1 MRKKYFA
8 LASTILLLSPLAGGV
23 TAQADTLDELNQQKQ
38 QLETESQNVQS
49 EINEKESS
57 LQELAS
63 QKVVLQEKVEE
74 MQNSIN
80 DLLIKLEKQE
90 EKLLEIEAKIDEL
103 QKKIEALEL
112 VIEQRSEKLDNQA
125 RVIQTEASMTD
136 MVSIVMSAENF
147 SEVVGKIT
155 TVSKLVTAN
164 KEIIVQQENDKKE
177 VEESKQAVEDE
188 KTAAEEL
195 KQEIIIAKNNIIAQK
210 AELDEQISLV
220 IENANLTSSEK
231 SKLEST
237 KNSLDSQTQAVR
249 NDISAEEERIEQERI
264 AREKEEQERVARE
277 AASAAAA
284 AAAEEVA
291 NNLYAST
298 NSTSRE
304 PVTNTGGFVRP
315 ASGYNSSSFGYRI
328 HPIDGSYRLHTGMD
342 IAGGGAILAAQSGT
356 VEFAGYNSSYGYHV
370 IINHGVINGVSVK
383 TLYAHMISG
392 LLVAPGQSVGQG
404 QQIGTMGTTGSSTGV
419 HLHFEV
425 YENGVVVNP
434 LNYIS
439 L

>member
-23 TAQADTLDELNQQKQ
+23 TTQADTLDELNQQKQ

-49 EINEKESS
+49 EINKKESS

-63 QKVVLQEKVEE
+63 QKVILQEKVEE

-90 EKLLEIEAKIDEL
+90 EKLLEIEAKIDKL

-112 VIEQRSEKLDNQA
+112 VIEQRTEKLDNQA

-188 KTAAEEL
+188 KAAAEEL
-195 KQEIIIAKNNIIAQK
+195 KQEIIIAKNNVVAQK

-237 KNSLDSQTQAVR
+237 KNSLDSQTEAVR
-249 NDISAEEERIEQERI
+249 NDISAEEEQIEQERI
-264 AREKEEQERVARE
+264 AREQAEKAEKEKQEKIAQE
-277 AASAAAA
+277 NAAA
-284 AAAEEVA
+284 EVA

-304 PVTNTGGFVRP
+304 PVTNTGGFIRP

-342 IAGGGAILAAQSGT
+342 IAGGGAIIAAQSGT

-404 QQIGTMGTTGSSTGV
+404 QQVGTMGTTGSSTGV

>member
-1 MRKKYFA
+1 MRKKYIA
-8 LASTILLLSPLAGGV
+8 LASAILLLSPLAGGV
-23 TAQADTLDELNQQKQ
+23 TVQADTLDELNQQKQ

-195 KQEIIIAKNNIIAQK
+195 KQEIIIAKNNIVAQK
-210 AELDEQISLV
+210 AELDQQISLV

-264 AREKEEQERVARE
+264 AREQAEKAEKEKQEKIARE
-277 AASAAAA
+277 KA
-284 AAAEEVA
+284 AAAEEA

-298 NSTSRE
+298 TSTPSQQ
-304 PVTNTGGFVRP
+304 VTNTGGFIRP
-315 ASGYNSSSFGYRI
+315 ASGYNSSPFGFRI
-328 HPIDGSYRLHTGMD
+328 SPVDGAYRLHAGMD
-342 IAGGGAILAAQSGT
+342 IAGSGSINAAQSGT
-356 VEFAGYNSSYGYHV
+356 VEYAGYNDMYGYHV

-383 TLYAHMISG
+383 TLYGHMIAG
-392 LLVAPGQSVGQG
+392 LMVAPGQSVGQG
-404 QQIGTMGTTGSSTGV
+404 QQLGTMGTTGQSTGV

-425 YENGVVVNP
+425 FENGVVVNP